1 MSRLRGGHRGHCGQ
15 PKKAPDSVALF
26 ELTAVGDAH
35 TPAPYSALQRMP
47 SGTAVDAEIVTF
59 WSVATMATMAT
70 PADQPLKKNLFG
82 ISWLV
87 IIPLHLLASF
97 FFSSFNLGVAMVAI
111 VAIASTSAPFPPGAS
126 C

>member
-1 MSRLRGGHRGHCGQ
+1 MARRRPRCAGRSDWPPG
-15 PKKAPDSVALF
+15 VALSSQHDT
-26 ELTAVGDAH
+26 LGD
-35 TPAPYSALQRMP
+35 
-47 SGTAVDAEIVTF
+47 F